1 MRLFFFR
8 KSDRERESP
17 LGDRANYRDSVLG
30 DSPFSFGVFY
40 SFDAHLA
47 RLFQVQWH
55 RGTGLIWYLH
65 SFILFGLGRGEGRR
79 RESGKEARRRRRRRE
94 IGGGPL
100 KLDMQST
107 RHDSPSNPE
116 RTKKRGEMLS
126 VQISTLVVSFF
137 LSLFF
142 GNQVLQD
149 KWCAMQKKR
158 GENWGMDDPEHDRF
172 VNTMQRHDFSSS

>member
-1 MRLFFFR
+1 MV
-8 KSDRERESP
+8 K
-17 LGDRANYRDSVLG
+17 GDGGNL
-30 DSPFSFGVFY
+30 
-40 SFDAHLA
+40 
-47 RLFQVQWH
+47 
-55 RGTGLIWYLH
+55 
-65 SFILFGLGRGEGRR
+65 E
-79 RESGKEARRRRRRRE
+79 KKRRRRRE

-149 KWCAMQKKR
+149 KWCAMQKKEEKIE
-158 GENWGMDDPEHDRF
+158 GWTIPS
-172 VNTMQRHDFSSS
+172 TIAS